1 MTFFSALRL
10 ALATLLVHKGRSA
23 LTGLGIV
30 IGVSAIVAL
39 VSAGDGARSK
49 LDDRLESAGKNLII
63 IRPGGRTSTGMVA
76 DFQPLTEADVA
87 ALRRDV
93 GSLLVGVVPWQE
105 ADALATSRSGRAP
118 TAVVGTTPDFQRVCN
133 WQVTQG
139 RLFDAEEAK
148 RAATVCLIGQTVL
161 KRLFPDRSDP
171 IGERILVGRLRLRVI
186 GVLGSKGTTPLGVD
200 QDDQVFVPLATLQ
213 RKLVGRES
221 IAMLLAAARSLDDI
235 DVAQAEITRTLR
247 RRHHVKPDAAP
258 DFDVSSVQELSAFAV
273 TMTATLQLLVGVIAS
288 ISLVVGGV
296 GIMNIMLV
304 SVTERTREIGVRMA
318 VGATPGDVLSQ
329 FLIEAVVLALLGGIV
344 GVVLGIAAA
353 VGVAY
358 LAGWPAIVSPQ
369 IILLAFGVTA
379 AVGIFFGYY
388 PAWKA
393 SRLDPIDAL
402 RYE

>member
-10 ALATLLVHKGRSA
+10 ALATLLVNKGRSA

-63 IRPGGRTSTGMVA
+63 IRPGGRTSSGMVA

-93 GSLLVGVVPWQE
+93 GSLLVGVIPWQE
-105 ADALATSRSGRAP
+105 ADALAISRSGRAP
-118 TAVVGTTPDFQRVCN
+118 TAVIGTTPDFQRVCN
-133 WQVTQG
+133 WRVTHG
-139 RLFDAEEAK
+139 RLFDADEAR

-161 KRLFPDRSDP
+161 KRLFPDRLDP
-171 IGERILVGRLRLRVI
+171 IGERISVGPLRLRVI
-186 GVLGSKGTTPLGVD
+186 GVLGSKGATPLGVD
-200 QDDQVFVPLATLQ
+200 QDDQIFVPLATLQ

-221 IAMLLAAARSLDDI
+221 IAMLLAAARSLDVI
-235 DVAQAEITRTLR
+235 DEAQAEITRTLR
-247 RRHHVKPDAAP
+247 RRHHVKADAAP

-288 ISLVVGGV
+288 TSLVVGGV

-304 SVTERTREIGVRMA
+304 SVTERTREIGIRMA
-318 VGATPGDVLSQ
+318 VGATPADVLSQ
-329 FLIEAVVLALLGGIV
+329 FLIEAVVLALIGGLV
-344 GVVLGIAAA
+344 GVVIGIAAA
-353 VGVAY
+353 VGVAH
-358 LAGWPAIVSPQ
+358 AADWPAIVSPR
-369 IILLAFGVTA
+369 IILLAFGITA
-379 AVGIFFGYY
+379 GVGIFFGYY

>member
-1 MTFFSALRL
+1 MTCFSALRL
-10 ALATLLVHKGRSA
+10 ALATLLVNKGRSA

-39 VSAGDGARSK
+39 VAAGDGARTK
-49 LDDRLESAGKNLII
+49 LDDRLDSAGKNLLIV
-63 IRPGGRTSTGMVA
+63 RPGGRTSSGMVA
-76 DFQPLTEADVA
+76 DFQPLTEGDVA
-87 ALRRDV
+87 AIRREV

-105 ADALATSRSGRAP
+105 ADALVSSRGGRTP

-133 WQVTQG
+133 WRVTSG
-139 RLFDAEEAK
+139 RLFDADEAR
-148 RAATVCLIGQTVL
+148 RAAAVCLLGQTVL
-161 KRLFPDRSDP
+161 RRLFPDRADP
-171 IGERILVGRLRLRVI
+171 VGETVVVGALRLRVI
-186 GVLGSKGTTPLGVD
+186 GVLGSKGQTPLGVD
-200 QDDQVFVPLATLQ
+200 QDDQIFVPLATLQ
-213 RKLVGRES
+213 RKLAGKES
-221 IAMLLAAARSLDDI
+221 IAMLLAAARSLDGI
-235 DVAQAEITRTLR
+235 DDAQRGITRVLR

-304 SVTERTREIGVRMA
+304 SVTERTREIGIRMA
-318 VGATPGDVLSQ
+318 VGATPADVLTQ
-329 FLIEAVVLALLGGIV
+329 FLIEAVVLALLGGVI

-353 VGVAY
+353 VGVAR
-358 LAGWPAIVSPQ
+358 AADWPAIVSPGV
-369 IILLAFGVTA
+369 ILMAFAVTT